1 MGFECVDE
9 ENATGLALEGR
20 QRSQV
25 RPFDRAYI
33 EGHVARVDPSAS
45 DTSLRGDGVEELQHD
60 ALAGASGGAHVE
72 NARLSRMG
80 VKDLPKLGLRGGSS
94 DEGAMSEGAR
104 QVANGLVTSRHGPDC
119 I

>member
-1 MGFECVDE
+1 
-9 ENATGLALEGR
+9 
-20 QRSQV
+20 
-25 RPFDRAYI
+25 
-33 EGHVARVDPSAS
+33 
-45 DTSLRGDGVEELQHD
+45 
-60 ALAGASGGAHVE
+60 
-72 NARLSRMG
+72 MG